1 MVWLRCCRA
10 YKAVLPKSPQNS
22 PFTYLWT
29 LTTSQVT
36 LISTTCK
43 TQLIL
48 WSIVY
53 DSCQVPVL
61 VPAMSST
68 FSVVPTVSPVMFT
81 KPILWPGP
89 SWNPMAPC
97 SMAERGA
104 GLILLPAAAGQ
115 HSLGWGGK
123 KRSYKS
129 RKTLL
134 LHKRN
139 VMLPSLAKADKN
151 SLHSRSNSGLQHM
164 AKQTHRASP
173 FLLSQIHAIVHTG
186 GLFFLLCSY
195 MPLKQ
200 KVWAYKYCVIES
212 YSVYCMLSVALP
224 FLPATY
230 LSALAAVI
238 PH

>member
-48 WSIVY
+48 WSIIC

-68 FSVVPTVSPVMFT
+68 FSVVPTVSPVLFT

-89 SWNPMAPC
+89 SWNPMAPS
-97 SMAERGA
+97 SMAGRGA

-123 KRSYKS
+123 KDHINPEKHCCSIKG
-129 RKTLL
+129 
-134 LHKRN
+134 
-139 VMLPSLAKADKN
+139 MAC
-151 SLHSRSNSGLQHM
+151 SLHLQKLTRTVCT
-164 AKQTHRASP
+164 AGATLGCSTWPNK
-173 FLLSQIHAIVHTG
+173 HTG
-186 GLFFLLCSY
+186 PVLSFLVKYMLLFIQEACSFFFAATCHWNRKYGLINI
-195 MPLKQ
+195 
-200 KVWAYKYCVIES
+200 V
-212 YSVYCMLSVALP
+212 
-224 FLPATY
+224 
-230 LSALAAVI
+230 
-238 PH
+238 